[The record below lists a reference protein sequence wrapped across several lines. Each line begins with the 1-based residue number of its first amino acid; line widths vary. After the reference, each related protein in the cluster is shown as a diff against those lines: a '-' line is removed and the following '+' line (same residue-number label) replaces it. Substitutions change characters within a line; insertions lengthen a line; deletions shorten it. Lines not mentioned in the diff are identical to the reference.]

1 MTATREAVSDQA
13 KQFIKGLKR
22 FPILSR
28 EEETRLAIQ
37 YRDTKDPE
45 VARKL
50 VEGHLRLVVKIAR
63 ECSSRKAL
71 LPDLIQEGCLGLIK
85 AVAKYDPTKGVR
97 LSSYAS
103 WWIRA
108 YMFQYIMANARVL
121 RVATTFAQRKL
132 FFSLRR
138 ESEKM
143 KGAGGT
149 VDTKELAA
157 KLGVAEAD
165 VREME
170 ERLNGRDVQYDT
182 TAAVESRSGDY
193 GELPGDTVLPDQAV
207 EAREFQSAVRRK
219 LKDLR
224 DQLEARE
231 RLIFDERLV
240 AENPITLQELGQR
253 CGISR
258 ERARQ
263 IEERLKMRLRPHFE
277 PMMGI
282 PHAA

>member
-1 MTATREAVSDQA
+1 MSTTNETPEQA
-13 KQFIKGLKR
+13 KQFIKGLRKY
-22 FPILSR
+22 PILTR
-28 EEETRLAIQ
+28 EEELRLATEYKETQ
-37 YRDTKDPE
+37 DPKL
-45 VARKL
+45 AQRL

-71 LPDLIQEGCLGLIK
+71 LPDLIQEGCLGLMK
-85 AVAKYDPTKGVR
+85 AVSKYDPTKGVR

-138 ESEKM
+138 ETEKLR
-143 KGAGGT
+143 GSGEP
-149 VDTKELAA
+149 VEPKELAA
-157 KLGVAEAD
+157 RLGVHEDD

-182 TAAVESRSGDY
+182 TAAVESRPGEY
-193 GELPGDTVLPDQAV
+193 GELPGETVLPDQLV
-207 EAREFQSAVRRK
+207 EANEFRNAVRAK
-219 LKDLR
+219 LEDLKMG
-224 DQLEARE
+224 LEARE
-231 RLIFDERLV
+231 RLIFEERLV